1 MQVELLITFA
11 RLVRTVDAD
20 MLIGWDVR
28 QASIGFLIDRAN
40 CHLIPSGFLIDFL
53 IGFLIDRANVLGHL
67 IPSGCISSHLVA
79 SHPI

>member
-40 CHLIPSGFLIDFL
+40 
-53 IGFLIDRANVLGHL
+53 VLGHL

-79 SHPI
+79 SHPN

>member
-1 MQVELLITFA
+1 MELLITFA

-40 CHLIPSGFLIDFL
+40 
-53 IGFLIDRANVLGHL
+53 VLGIEPPL
-67 IPSGCISSHLVA
+67 IRQLGRTPDHSSVNEV
-79 SHPI
+79 